1 MIDNHDEVIENV
13 NEMITN
19 KMVDVVLYHLVKIP

>member
-1 MIDNHDEVIENV
+1 MIDNYDEVIENV

-19 KMVDVVLYHLVKIP
+19 KMVDVVLYHLVKIR

>member
-1 MIDNHDEVIENV
+1 MIDNYDEVIENV

-19 KMVDVVLYHLVKIP
+19 KMVDAVLYHLVKIR